1 MLRACNTPVGRPAMR
16 RVSRIALAAAVVSAS
31 SSALASDAPEY
42 SKLPKYVTPVP
53 YAGIRNYHVTQN
65 LGPTGARGWVYGH
78 TNNTRE
84 AREIM
89 IKSVEP
95 GSPAEGIL
103 RPYDFI
109 VGVALPVDGAEGR
122 PEPKPFDSDARLAL
136 AKAVTF
142 AESKRAGGRLK
153 LLRSR
158 DGEVEPVTITIPV
171 MGDYAPSAPFDCPK
185 TELIV
190 KNAAEFLGERT
201 PAQGFGGMT
210 GALNAMF
217 LYATGDDRYLDHV
230 RRSACRM
237 SINHKVNDAGHETW
251 RWGYCNT
258 FLCEYYLATGDG
270 RVLPTI
276 EEYCDVLA
284 KGQCNPGTW
293 GHRAVPDRIP
303 PGYGSMNQSGL
314 VCFLSLVLA
323 RQCGVEV
330 DDEAVC
336 NCIGFYGGYAG
347 RGGMP
352 YGDHPPYPNATSN
365 GKNGSAAVAF
375 SILGAGP
382 AAQWFARL
390 CASANLAA
398 FEGGHTGNFFNQTWS
413 PLGAALAGR
422 ENYQGFWMRFN
433 SYRDLA
439 RRWDGSF
446 VTQPLPNTREGDL
459 GTGNYVNKG
468 PMWTT
473 GGYALS
479 YLATNGRLSVLGR
492 RRSVFGRPPPD
503 ELKGALGLYREKRF
517 EECATEAARLRESD
531 DRVVS
536 VLAGQLETAARR
548 NAASIKLTLDDI
560 KKNLDKGDL
569 FKLKWQ
575 LQAIESVVDAGD
587 ERLKPFRSAVDDPA
601 NEEIIKTGERY
612 HRIVSGFGR
621 CGVTGFIMY
630 LPSSQTNS
638 RWHGELKGIAER
650 GAGAYREMAR
660 AYLESHPAARLEPD
674 TPLVPPSGAN
684 EDTKPW
690 RALEAGANAP
700 EGWKRAGFDDE
711 AWTPVAMRFKAA
723 VDKRNAGPRLLRAR
737 FDVADPASVE
747 CLSIKYVVDGS
758 MKVHLNGE
766 LIFDITGTSESW
778 WGRGVTI
785 PLKPCTVELLREGEN
800 VLAVEASPGKGGVD
814 VDVVLKAMMRE

>member
-1 MLRACNTPVGRPAMR
+1 MTADPGPMR
-16 RVSRIALAAAVVSAS
+16 RVSRLVAAALAMCAS
-31 SSALASDAPEY
+31 SSAVASEAPVY
-42 SKLPKYVTPVP
+42 SKLPKHLTPVP
-53 YAGIRNYHVTQN
+53 YAGIRNWHVTQN

-95 GSPAEGIL
+95 GSPAEGVL

-109 VGVALPVDGAEGR
+109 VGVVLPLDDAKGR

-142 AESKRAGGRLK
+142 AESDSGGGRLR

-158 DGEVEPVTITIPV
+158 DGEVESVTINIPV
-171 MGDYAPSAPFDCPK
+171 MGNYSPTAPFDCPK

-190 KNAAEFLGERT
+190 KNAAEFLADHT
-201 PAQGFGGMT
+201 PARGFSGMT

-237 SINHKVNDAGHETW
+237 SINHKVTDAGHETW

-258 FLCEYYLATGDG
+258 FLCEYYLATGDE

-293 GHRAVPDRIP
+293 GHRAVPDFIP

-314 VCFLSLVLA
+314 VCFLSLVLG

-330 DDEAVC
+330 DDDAVR
-336 NCIGFYGGYAG
+336 NCISFYGGYAG

-352 YGDHPPYPNATSN
+352 YGDHPPHPNATGN

-390 CASANLAA
+390 CASANLGS

-413 PLGAALAGR
+413 PLGASLAGR
-422 ENYQGFWMRFN
+422 ENYRSFWARFN

-459 GTGNYVNKG
+459 GTGNYVNRG

-479 YLATNGRLSVLGR
+479 YLATNGRLAVLGR
-492 RRSVFGRPPPD
+492 RRSVFDRNAPS

-517 EECATEAARLRESD
+517 EECATEAAKLRESD
-531 DRVVS
+531 DRLVG

-548 NAASIKLTLDDI
+548 NMKSIDLTLSDMRRD
-560 KKNLDKGDL
+560 LGSGDL

-575 LQAIESVVDAGD
+575 LQAIESVVDADD
-587 ERLKPFRSAVDDPA
+587 ERLKPFRAAVDDPA
-601 NEEIIKTGERY
+601 NEEIVKTGERY
-612 HRIVSGFGR
+612 HRLASFFGR
-621 CGVTGFIMY
+621 CGMKGFEVY
-630 LPSSQTNS
+630 LPGVQSNA

-650 GAGAYREMAR
+650 GKGAYREMATLFLK
-660 AYLESHPAARLEPD
+660 AYPFRRLAPE
-674 TPLVPPSGAN
+674 TPLVPPPAAKKDRGRVVADR
-684 EDTKPW
+684 EAKCW
-690 RALEAGANAP
+690 RVRAGAGGAP
-700 EGWKRAGFDDE
+700 EGWESPAFEDSGWDRASLPLDKNAAKGARLMRAGF
-711 AWTPVAMRFKAA
+711 A
-723 VDKRNAGPRLLRAR
+723 VE
-737 FDVADPASVE
+737 DPGAVGG
-747 CLSIKYVVDGS
+747 LSLAYV
-758 MKVHLNGE
+758 LNGK
-766 LIFDITGTSESW
+766 LKAYLNGTLVMDIACRS
-778 WGRGVTI
+778 GRGAI
-785 PLKPCTVELLREGEN
+785 DNAAILLKPSTRELLREGEN
-800 VLAVEASPGKGGVD
+800 ILAVQVDHAPGGKD
-814 VDVVLKAMMRE
+814 FDLVLKAMMKE